1 MLFRT
6 IPPLRVEFTL
16 PLLRQGGKR
25 HSLEQCSPKCPC
37 SSPASSIFF
46 LRERDTAED
55 NKCIRIPN
63 FSYTEFHP
71 LDIPH
76 HSLGNLGS
84 RRERKSSLHF
94 RIHSIF
100 FLVGDIS
107 SYFKFGNLNIIDLY
121 LMDNA
126 ILFFS
131 LLSSILASVK
141 KYIYTIN
148 QYNRF
153 PKNYFQFNF
162 TDSHIAN

>member
-1 MLFRT
+1 MDRRRGFAWPFFLIHRLTHSHGTFLFIIREGEREGEGFPWNLGKVTSVLFRT

-84 RRERKSSLHF
+84 RGERA
-94 RIHSIF
+94 
-100 FLVGDIS
+100 
-107 SYFKFGNLNIIDLY
+107 YFTSGYIRY
-121 LMDNA
+121 
-126 ILFFS
+126 FFS
-131 LLSSILASVK
+131 LEI
-141 KYIYTIN
+141 
-148 QYNRF
+148 
-153 PKNYFQFNF
+153 FQVTLNL
-162 TDSHIAN
+162 DI